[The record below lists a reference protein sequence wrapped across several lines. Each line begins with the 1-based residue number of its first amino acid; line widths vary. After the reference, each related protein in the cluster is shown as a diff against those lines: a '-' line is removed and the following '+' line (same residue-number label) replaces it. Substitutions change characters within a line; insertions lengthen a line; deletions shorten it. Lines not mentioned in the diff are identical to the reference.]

1 MQPDRIQIS
10 QDYLLSGVLS
20 GVLRS
25 LESRYTLVQTAD
37 ILQFRKQIYF
47 LRNAG
52 SDWWVKSTG
61 HHTTNPGRSKS
72 SCSTSV
78 LSSPY
83 RCPFVSVW
91 RYFYFAFYGEKLQ
104 QSYLGCQFHF
114 GFWPPAIPLPFQTLK
129 EMVQASTRIQHQ
141 QSCQFTQCNLD

>member
-1 MQPDRIQIS
+1 MSHFHIR
-10 QDYLLSGVLS
+10 
-20 GVLRS
+20 
-25 LESRYTLVQTAD
+25 LVHLPLVWSFLHFPFY
-37 ILQFRKQIYF
+37 IFEKFRKQIYF

-72 SCSTSV
+72 SCSTFV

-104 QSYLGCQFHF
+104 QSYLGCWFHF

-129 EMVQASTRIQHQ
+129 EMVQASTRIQH
-141 QSCQFTQCNLD
+141 